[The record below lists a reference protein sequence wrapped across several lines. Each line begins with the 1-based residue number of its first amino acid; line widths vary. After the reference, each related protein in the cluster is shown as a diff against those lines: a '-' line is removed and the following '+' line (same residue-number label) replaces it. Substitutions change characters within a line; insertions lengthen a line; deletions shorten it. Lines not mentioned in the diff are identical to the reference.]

1 MREAQAWAQTASL
14 WVYSGGVLRGS
25 AVPAWSRGVGAAG
38 GNVKTQLDRIL
49 FAFCRLA
56 RLMRFGLDDDDKDPF
71 EYEAEADAKKAAA
84 KKAGG
89 GSKTVGMKPTKQTSM
104 IGLDDDDDDKD
115 PFEYQAEADAKKAAA
130 KKAGGGSKTVG
141 KKPTKQT
148 SMNAFV
154 GKKKAA
160 AVEEE
165 EEEDDDDEA
174 LLGGGFKKPPPS
186 KGPKIT
192 SAFAEN
198 SESKQKVDRRVV
210 PNARLP
216 KSLADQLPEDWTAR
230 QYSYDKEKDR
240 VWIFSHPIHGE
251 YRSLELV
258 KKKLEKLGK
267 LAATEAGSSSSTD
280 CSSKRRPSGGV
291 SAENGDGEE
300 SAAQEE
306 SSRRTSLGGG
316 SDDLAALLG
325 NKRKREEEEQHME
338 ERVREE
344 LEQQMD
350 TGIRVNP
357 LLAKLYCGR

>member
-1 MREAQAWAQTASL
+1 M
-14 WVYSGGVLRGS
+14 
-25 AVPAWSRGVGAAG
+25 
-38 GNVKTQLDRIL
+38 K
-49 FAFCRLA
+49 
-56 RLMRFGLDDDDKDPF
+56 FGLDEDDD
-71 EYEAEADAKKAAA
+71 E
-84 KKAGG
+84 
-89 GSKTVGMKPTKQTSM
+89 
-104 IGLDDDDDDKD
+104 KD

-130 KKAGGGSKTVG
+130 KKTGGGSKTG
-141 KKPTKQT
+141 MKPTKQTSMKPTKQT

-160 AVEEE
+160 AVEEDE
-165 EEEDDDDEA
+165 DEDDDDEA

-198 SESKQKVDRRVV
+198 SESKQKVDRQLV
-210 PNARLP
+210 PNARLT
-216 KSLADQLPEDWTAR
+216 KSLADQLPDDWTAR

-251 YRSLELV
+251 YRSLEHV